1 MAIEDL
7 LNQYKSG
14 TLDLADALTG
24 IRAHYFEDIGHT
36 IIDHDRKRRTGAGEV
51 IFGEGKSADQIADII
66 SSLQAKNSNI
76 LVTRLHPDKYAALT
90 DLPQNASYHSNA
102 QLLSWHAQPPQSP
115 STSIAVVTAG
125 TSDIN
130 VAEEAALTAEFF
142 GNPVTRIFD
151 VGGWQDYI
159 AYYLDWTTCAK
170 HEYSLLLPE
179 WRVPCQASSADWSIS
194 R

>member
-151 VGGWQDYI
+151 VGGGRI
-159 AYYLDWTTCAK
+159 TSPIISTGRLARSTSTHCCCRNGGCPAK
-170 HEYSLLLPE
+170 RH
-179 WRVPCQASSADWSIS
+179 R
-194 R
+194 RTGR